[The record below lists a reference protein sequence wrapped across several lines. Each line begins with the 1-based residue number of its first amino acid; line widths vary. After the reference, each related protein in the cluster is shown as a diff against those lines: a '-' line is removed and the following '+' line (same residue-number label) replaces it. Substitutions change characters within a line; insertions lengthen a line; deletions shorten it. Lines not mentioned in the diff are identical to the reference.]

1 MTTPVFDES
10 TLRSLSA
17 LADSGDL
24 RLADDVASA
33 CVNACTTLIEE
44 LRLLMHGSRYMS
56 SRDAYGILASAQQ
69 LGAKFEAKAIGPGG
83 FQDVVLQ
90 HIDTVTQLR
99 DLFEKAG
106 RAYRDADERAADMI
120 ATRTEGR

>member
-1 MTTPVFDES
+1 MTSPVLDES
-10 TLRSLSA
+10 TLRSLTT

-33 CVNACTTLIEE
+33 CVNACDAMVDE
-44 LRLLMHGSRYMS
+44 LRLLKRRSRNMS
-56 SRDAYGILASAQQ
+56 TRSAYGILASAQQ
-69 LGAKFEAKAIGPGG
+69 LGLKFEAKAIGPGG
-83 FQDVVLQ
+83 FQDVVQQ

-120 ATRTEGR
+120 ATSTEGP

>member
-1 MTTPVFDES
+1 M
-10 TLRSLSA
+10 
-17 LADSGDL
+17 

-33 CVNACTTLIEE
+33 CVNACTTLIDE
-44 LRLLMHGSRYMS
+44 LDALRRRSRYMS
-56 SRDAYGILASAQQ
+56 TREAYGILASAQQ

-83 FQDVVLQ
+83 FQDVLQQ

-120 ATRTEGR
+120 ATRTEGP

>member
-10 TLRSLSA
+10 TLRSLTA

-33 CVNACTTLIEE
+33 CVHACATLIDE
-44 LRLLMHGSRYMS
+44 LEVLQRRSRHIS
-56 SRDAYGILASAQQ
+56 TRDAYGILASAQQ
-69 LGAKFEAKAIGPGG
+69 LGLKFETKAIGPGG
-83 FQDVVLQ
+83 LYDVLQQ

-106 RAYRDADERAADMI
+106 RAYREADERAADMI
-120 ATRTEGR
+120 ATGTEGP